1 MYPVWASLARDYLAI
16 MASSVSSERAFSS
29 SGMTITKRRNRL
41 THDIVEALQILKAAI
56 REDLLFR
63 PEEPSKALELAI
75 LVEQSES
82 QAQSSES
89 QASEK
94 WSNGIPLLSRSTST
108 TMTIF
113 PWGQSLPTAFTPSS
127 SVQTIYFID
136 LIGPF
141 EDCIT
146 RNFTSSLL
154 LLGNVF
160 VH

>member
-94 WSNGIPLLSRSTST
+94 WSNGDTPAVKID
-108 TMTIF
+108 IDNDDDI
-113 PWGQSLPTAFTPSS
+113 SLGTESADGIHSIVVGS
-127 SVQTIYFID
+127 DD
-136 LIGPF
+136 LF
-141 EDCIT
+141 Y
-146 RNFTSSLL
+146 
-154 LLGNVF
+154 
-160 VH
+160 